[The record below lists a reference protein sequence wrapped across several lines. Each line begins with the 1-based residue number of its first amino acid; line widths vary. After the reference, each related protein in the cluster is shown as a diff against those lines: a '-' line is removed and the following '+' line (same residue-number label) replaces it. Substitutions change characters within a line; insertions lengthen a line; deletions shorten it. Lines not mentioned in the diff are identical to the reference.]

1 VDVTLI
7 DARGNARR
15 TRATVELRNE
25 ASAVVK
31 AS

>member
-15 TRATVELRNE
+15 IRATVELRNE
-25 ASAVVK
+25 AAAAVR